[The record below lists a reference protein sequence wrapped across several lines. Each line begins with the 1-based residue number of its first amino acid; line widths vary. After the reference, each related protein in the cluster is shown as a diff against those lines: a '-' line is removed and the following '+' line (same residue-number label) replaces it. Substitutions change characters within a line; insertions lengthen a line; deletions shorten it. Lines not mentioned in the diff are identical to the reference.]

1 MKKIFLIAT
10 LGLCIFQFSN
20 AQGFKV
26 GVKVGANL
34 SNLTGTSFKDGF
46 DFGYHAGLFSELMI
60 TEKFGIQPE
69 LLFSETN
76 LRTGASFNSLYSTI
90 ALSDITKIKLQYM
103 MIPVLLDFKPIS
115 LVTLQVGPQFGI
127 LMNQT
132 KSLQDN
138 AGEAFKKGDFSM
150 LGGVQLNFLKFRVYG
165 RYAVGLMNMNDID
178 SKDKWKSETLQIGAG
193 ITL

>member
-1 MKKIFLIAT
+1 MKKIFLIIF
-10 LGLCIFQFSN
+10 GICVFQFIN

-34 SNLTGTSFKDGF
+34 SNLTATSFKDAYE
-46 DFGYHAGLFSELMI
+46 FGYHAGLFSEMMI

-76 LRTGASFNSLYSTI
+76 LRTGTSFNSLYSTI

-103 MIPVLLDFKPIS
+103 IIPVLIDYKPIS
-115 LVTLQVGPQFGI
+115 LLTLQLGPQFGI

-132 KSLQDN
+132 KSLKDN
-138 AGEAFKKGDFSM
+138 AGEAFKNGDFSM

-165 RYAVGLMNMNDID
+165 RYAVGLMNINDID
-178 SKDKWKSETLQIGAG
+178 SKDKWKSQTLQIGAG

>member
-1 MKKIFLIAT
+1 MKKIFLIVF
-10 LGLCIFQFSN
+10 GICIFQFIN
-20 AQGFKV
+20 AQGLKV

-34 SNLTGTSFKDGF
+34 TNLTGASFKDAYE
-46 DFGYHAGLFSELMI
+46 FGYHAGLFSELMI

-76 LRTGASFNSLYSTI
+76 LRTGTSFNSLYSTI

-103 MIPVLLDFKPIS
+103 TIPVLLDYKPIS
-115 LVTLQVGPQFGI
+115 LVTLQLGPQFGI

-165 RYAVGLMNMNDID
+165 RYAVGLMNINDID
-178 SKDKWKSETLQIGAG
+178 SKDKWKSQTLQIGAG

>member
-1 MKKIFLIAT
+1 MKKIFLIAF
-10 LGLCIFQFSN
+10 GLCVFQFSN

-34 SNLTGTSFKDGF
+34 TNTTGTSFKNAYE
-46 DFGYHAGLFSELMI
+46 FGYHAGLFSELMI

-76 LRTGASFNSLYSTI
+76 LRTGTDFNSLYSTV

-103 MIPVLLDFKPIS
+103 TIPVLLDYKPIS
-115 LVTLQVGPQFGI
+115 LVTLQLGPQFGI
-127 LMNQT
+127 LMSQT
-132 KSLQDN
+132 KSLKDN
-138 AGEAFKKGDFSM
+138 AGDAFKNGDFSL

-165 RYAVGLMNMNDID
+165 RYAVGLMNINDID
-178 SKDKWKSETLQIGAG
+178 SKDEWKSQTLQIGAG

>member
-1 MKKIFLIAT
+1 MKKIFLIA

-34 SNLTGTSFKDGF
+34 TNLTGTSFKDGY
-46 DFGYHAGLFSELMI
+46 DFGYHVGLFSELMI

-76 LRTGASFNSLYSTI
+76 LRTGSDFSSLYSSV
-90 ALSDITKIKLQYM
+90 ALTDVTKIKLQYM
-103 MIPVLLDFKPIS
+103 TIPVLLDFKPIS
-115 LVTLQVGPQFGI
+115 LVTLQLGPQFGI
-127 LMNQT
+127 LMSQT
-132 KSLQDN
+132 KSLQAK
-138 AGEAFKKGDFSM
+138 AGEAFKKGDFSV

-165 RYAVGLMNMNDID
+165 RYAVGLMNINDID
-178 SKDKWKSETLQIGAG
+178 NKDKWNSQTLQIGAG